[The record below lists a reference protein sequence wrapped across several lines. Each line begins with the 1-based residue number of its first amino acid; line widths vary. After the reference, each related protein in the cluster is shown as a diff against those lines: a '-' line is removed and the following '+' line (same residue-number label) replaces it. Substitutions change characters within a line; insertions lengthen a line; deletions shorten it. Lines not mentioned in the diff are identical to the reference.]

1 MSLQFYDLM
10 NVVITDLREVNIL
23 GDIQLR
29 KCSYHSLENPSPFQ
43 NLKFEDTNTQI
54 SQVHL
59 FPSGNIHYYFCCII
73 SKYNIKINIHFL
85 YIYIYSLLRCAQIYD
100 VMYNFVCC
108 ADSECYI
115 SQIVRRCECRVWG
128 SSALVYYSG
137 RETDSCK
144 FAVCRAYV
152 AVEARRLVKP
162 RFYH

>member
-85 YIYIYSLLRCAQIYD
+85 YIYI
-100 VMYNFVCC
+100 
-108 ADSECYI
+108 
-115 SQIVRRCECRVWG
+115 
-128 SSALVYYSG
+128 VYYDAHKHMTWCITLCVVLTLNATFRKLLEDVSVEFG
-137 RETDSCK
+137 VLVLLCITLDVRQT
-144 FAVCRAYV
+144 AVNSLC
-152 AVEARRLVKP
+152 AVHMLL
-162 RFYH
+162 